1 MTGVKQ
7 QQPDCMQC
15 KQPMERGHGIDNTHA
30 GVLPSQWVPGAP
42 RRSWW
47 TGLKV
52 DKAAKVPITMFR
64 CPRCG
69 RLESYA
75 WPETR

>member
-1 MTGVKQ
+1 
-7 QQPDCMQC
+7 
-15 KQPMERGHGIDNTHA
+15 MERGYGLDNTYI
-30 GVLPSQWVPGAP
+30 GVLRGQWAAGDPQE
-42 RRSWW
+42 SWW

-52 DKAAKVPITMFR
+52 DKAAKMPITMFR

-75 WPETR
+75 WPKPAEPAVQR